1 MTGYTTVLVHKET
14 KERLERM
21 KEYAK
26 ESYDEVINKLIT
38 LVNMMKKEGE
48 LSEETLRDIATA
60 RGQAKAGK
68 GVSTKELM
76 ARLGV

>member
-38 LVNMMKKEGE
+38 LVSLMKKEGE
-48 LSEETLRDIATA
+48 LSEDTLRDIEKA
-60 RGQAKAGK
+60 REEIKRGEGM
-68 GVSTKELM
+68 STKELM
-76 ARLGV
+76 AKLGV